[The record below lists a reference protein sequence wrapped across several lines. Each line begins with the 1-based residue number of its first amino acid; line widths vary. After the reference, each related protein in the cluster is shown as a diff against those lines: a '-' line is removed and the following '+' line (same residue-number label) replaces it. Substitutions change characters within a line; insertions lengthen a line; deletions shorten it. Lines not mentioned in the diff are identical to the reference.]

1 MSVAD
6 VANGLVGLCRQGQ
19 FAEALDQY
27 YSDDIV
33 SIEPVGS
40 PEMPARQEGIE
51 AVRAKNQWWVDNHEI
66 HEVIVEGPY
75 VGETQFA
82 VRFTMDVTA
91 KHLGQRMKM
100 TEMALYTV
108 ADGKISQEEFYYH
121 MPGQ

>member
-75 VGETQFA
+75 VGDTRFS